1 MKSFG
6 MFTAEGNQLVA
17 RIAAAGEKL
26 AAADGAENAWRFAQR
41 ELSKL
46 SRGSFMKDG
55 VENTFGEATDTDV
68 RERVYDVVVAA
79 AEDDCNFYL

>member
-6 MFTAEGNQLVA
+6 MFTENGSYMVG

-26 AAADGAENAWRFAQR
+26 AAADGTKSAWQWAQR

-46 SRGSFMKDG
+46 ATAD
-55 VENTFGEATDTDV
+55 EFGEATDTAV
-68 RERVYDVVVAA
+68 REEVYDVVVAA
-79 AEDDCNFYL
+79 GGDGPCDFYL

>member
-1 MKSFG
+1 MNTKTFG
-6 MFTAEGNQLVA
+6 MFSPEGNYMVG

-46 SRGSFMKDG
+46 ATAD
-55 VENTFGEATDTDV
+55 EFGEATDTDV
-68 RERVYDVVVAA
+68 REQVYDVVVTA
-79 AEDDCNFYL
+79 AEDDCNFYI

>member
-1 MKSFG
+1 MNTRTFG
-6 MFTAEGNQLVA
+6 MFSPEGNYMVG

-46 SRGSFMKDG
+46 ATAD
-55 VENTFGEATDTDV
+55 EFGEATDTDV
-68 RERVYDVVVAA
+68 REQVYDVVVAA
-79 AEDDCNFYL
+79 AGDDCNFYI

>member
-6 MFTAEGNQLVA
+6 MFTENGSYMVG

-26 AAADGAENAWRFAQR
+26 AAADGSKSAWQWAQR

-46 SRGSFMKDG
+46 ATAD
-55 VENTFGEATDTDV
+55 EFGEATDTAV
-68 RERVYDVVVAA
+68 REEVYDVVIGAA
-79 AEDDCNFYL
+79 GERCDFYL

>member
-1 MKSFG
+1 MNTKTFG
-6 MFTAEGNQLVA
+6 MFSPEGDYMVG

-46 SRGSFMKDG
+46 ATAD
-55 VENTFGEATDTDV
+55 EFGEATDTDV
-68 RERVYDVVVAA
+68 REQVYDVVVTA
-79 AEDDCNFYL
+79 AEDDCNFYI

>member
-6 MFTAEGNQLVA
+6 MFTENGSYMVG

-26 AAADGAENAWRFAQR
+26 AAADGSESAWQWAQR

-46 SRGSFMKDG
+46 ATAD
-55 VENTFGEATDTDV
+55 EFGEATDTAV
-68 RERVYDVVVAA
+68 REEVYDVVVAA
-79 AEDDCNFYL
+79 AVDGPCDFYL

>member
-6 MFTAEGNQLVA
+6 MFTENGSYMVG

-26 AAADGAENAWRFAQR
+26 AAADGSKSAWQWAQR

-46 SRGSFMKDG
+46 ATAD
-55 VENTFGEATDTDV
+55 EFGEATDTAV
-68 RERVYDVVVAA
+68 REEVYDVVVAA
-79 AEDDCNFYL
+79 AVDGPCNFYL

>member
-6 MFTAEGNQLVA
+6 MFTENGSYMVG

-26 AAADGAENAWRFAQR
+26 AAADGSKSAWQWAQR

-46 SRGSFMKDG
+46 ATAD
-55 VENTFGEATDTDV
+55 EFGEATDTAV
-68 RERVYDVVVAA
+68 REEVYDVVVAA
-79 AEDDCNFYL
+79 AVDGPCDFYL